1 MVEIIRQERNIKRRA
16 GGLRKEPKT
25 PRVKGQ
31 RVKLQGQREIRR
43 CMKVMKGSKSD

>member
-1 MVEIIRQERNIKRRA
+1 MVEIIRHERNIERA
-16 GGLRKEPKT
+16 GGLRKEPRT

-43 CMKVMKGSKSD
+43 CVKVMKASKSG